1 MTYMNVNMHL
11 NIKFNMNEP
20 AKAGTWDEIGNKK
33 LNINLNMNAKNY
45 IVSHLLEVSEL
56 PLDNI

>member
-33 LNINLNMNAKNY
+33 VTINLNTKVENK
-45 IVSHLLEVSEL
+45 IVGHTS
-56 PLDNI
+56 PLGRI